1 MGLSQSRCFRK
12 LKSGSIPE
20 ATGLKSCLKR
30 RLASNLRHGGP
41 ARRARFADWLGL
53 APSHTTTPNE
63 NGRHQGARIC
73 HTILRWL
80 PCQAIIQ
87 ISLRRYPLHLRQP
100 RGDGHGNLPGHVTR
114 RLAPQPPLHAVHDAV
129 DLAQA
134 VVAGTERGNGSLA
147 MAGR

>member
-63 NGRHQGARIC
+63 NGRHQGARIL
-73 HTILRWL
+73 H
-80 PCQAIIQ
+80 
-87 ISLRRYPLHLRQP
+87 PLAGPVAAQ
-100 RGDGHGNLPGHVTR
+100 RGLHVRGH
-114 RLAPQPPLHAVHDAV
+114 RLQL
-129 DLAQA
+129 
-134 VVAGTERGNGSLA
+134 
-147 MAGR
+147 